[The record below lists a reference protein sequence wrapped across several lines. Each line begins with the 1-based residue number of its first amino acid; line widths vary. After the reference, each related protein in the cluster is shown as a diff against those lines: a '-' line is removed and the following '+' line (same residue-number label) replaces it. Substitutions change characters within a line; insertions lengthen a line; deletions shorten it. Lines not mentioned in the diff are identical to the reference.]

1 MQVESIPLA
10 LLRPA
15 PWNANRVSRATRAKI
30 RRSIEEFGLVEN
42 LVVRPHPSERNVWEV
57 ISGNH
62 RLEILSELGHGEAP
76 VVVVALDDAHARIL
90 AQTLNRTRGKDDPLA
105 YRQLLEELLM
115 NATPAEAA
123 RFLPEAPATLEQIL
137 LAARVDNLADP
148 EGIPIRPGEP
158 VSLPG
163 EVYELGPHRLLC
175 GDATDPAQLE
185 LLVGRERVELVWT
198 DPPYGVAYV
207 GGGRAEREQTTRKP
221 IANDT
226 PGAIRELLRASF
238 AAADGVLAP
247 NGRFYVAAPP
257 GSVEFRLAIVDAGW
271 RIHETLV
278 WIKQAMVLGHSDYHF
293 QHEDVIYG
301 WKPGRG
307 RPGRGG
313 HPGSRWY
320 GDNAQ
325 TTVFAVD
332 RPLSSPDH
340 PTAKPVA
347 LIVAHLLNSS
357 RPGEIVLDP
366 FAGSGSTLIAAEQ
379 TGRRAFLVEIDPG
392 YCDVI
397 RERYEAYVASNT
409 RSPARRRRKR

>member
-1 MQVESIPLA
+1 MDVQLIPLA
-10 LLRPA
+10 RLRAA
-15 PWNANRVSRATRAKI
+15 PWNANRVSGATLAKI
-30 RRSIEEFGLVEN
+30 RRSIEEFGVVEN
-42 LVVRPHPSERNVWEV
+42 LVARPHPAEADLLEV

-62 RLEILSELGHGEAP
+62 RLEILRELGHTNAP
-76 VVVVALDDAHARIL
+76 VVVVELDDALARIL

-105 YRQLLEELLM
+105 YRRLLEELLM
-115 NATPAEAA
+115 SATPADAA
-123 RFLPEAPATLEQIL
+123 QFLPEAPAKLEQLL
-137 LAARVDNLADP
+137 LAARADDLGDADAVPPIPAEP
-148 EGIPIRPGEP
+148 E
-158 VSLPG
+158 SQPG

-175 GDATDPAQLE
+175 GDATDPTQVE
-185 LLVGRERVELVWT
+185 LLVGTERPEVIWT
-198 DPPYGVAYV
+198 DPPYGVGYV
-207 GGGRAEREQTTRKP
+207 GGGRAEREGTTRKP

-226 PGAIRELLRASF
+226 PKATHALLRASL
-238 AAADGVLAP
+238 AAVDTVLAP
-247 NGRFYVAAPP
+247 SGRFYITGPP
-257 GSVEFRLAIVDAGW
+257 GSIEFRLAIIETGW
-271 RIHETLV
+271 QIHQTLV
-278 WIKQAMVLGHSDYHF
+278 WTKQTMVLGHSDYHY

-313 HPGSRWY
+313 QRGSRWY

-325 TTVFAVD
+325 TSVFAID

-347 LIVAHLLNSS
+347 LIVPHLLNSS

-379 TGRRAFLVEIDPG
+379 TGRRAFLLELDRH

-397 RERYEAYVASNT
+397 RQRYAAYARAS
-409 RSPARRRRKR
+409 

>member
-1 MQVESIPLA
+1 MDVQLISLGR
-10 LLRPA
+10 LRAA
-15 PWNANRVSRATRAKI
+15 PWNANRVSRATQAKI
-30 RRSIEEFGLVEN
+30 RRSIEEFGVVEN
-42 LVVRPHPSERNVWEV
+42 LVARPHPEETDLFEV

-62 RLEILSELGHGEAP
+62 RLEILRELGHTEAP
-76 VVVVALDDAHARIL
+76 VVVVELDDALARIL

-105 YRQLLEELLM
+105 YRRLLEELLM
-115 NATPAEAA
+115 SATPAEAA
-123 RFLPEAPATLEQIL
+123 QFLPEAPAKLEQL
-137 LAARVDNLADP
+137 LLEARRDELADANAVP
-148 EGIPIRPGEP
+148 SPPAEAESR
-158 VSLPG
+158 PG

-175 GDATDPAQLE
+175 GDATDPAQVE
-185 LLVGRERVELVWT
+185 LLVGTERPELVWT
-198 DPPYGVAYV
+198 DPPYGVGYV
-207 GGGRAEREQTTRKP
+207 GGGRAVKEGTTRKP

-226 PGAIRELLRASF
+226 AEATHALLRASL
-238 AAADGVLAP
+238 AALDRVLAP
-247 NGRFYVAAPP
+247 SGRFYISCAP
-257 GSVEFRLAIVDAGW
+257 GSIEFRLAIIETGW
-271 RIHETLV
+271 QIHETLV
-278 WIKQAMVLGHSDYHF
+278 WVKQTMVLGHSDYHY

-313 HPGSRWY
+313 QRGSRWY

-325 TTVFAVD
+325 ASVFAID

-347 LIVAHLLNSS
+347 LIVPHLLNSS

-379 TGRRAFLVEIDPG
+379 TGRRAFLLELDRH

-397 RERYEAYVASNT
+397 RQRYAGYV
-409 RSPARRRRKR
+409 RAR